1 MKKFLIMMMC
11 AVGLTGCAEQID
23 AGNRGVK
30 TVWGETQQKVL
41 EEGLYFYN
49 PISTKIYEMDCKT
62 LKIVYEMDSYTKDVQ
77 QANLRLS
84 VMYNVKPEEATL
96 LFKEI
101 GLNYANVVIYPTV
114 VAVAKDTVGQWE
126 ADKLVSNRE
135 QASNTMLVK
144 LQESLK
150 DKHIRVTGLSF
161 ESVDFSKQFESAI
174 EAKQIA
180 QQDAIKAKNRS
191 VQIEEESKQKLMMA
205 KAEAEAMAIQA
216 RALAQNKSLV
226 AYEAVKKWNGVL
238 PVNIYGSAPIPFIDG
253 K

>member
-49 PISTKIYEMDCKT
+49 PISTKIYEIDCKT

-114 VAVAKDTVGQWE
+114 VAVAKDTVGQW
-126 ADKLVSNRE
+126 
-135 QASNTMLVK
+135 
-144 LQESLK
+144 
-150 DKHIRVTGLSF
+150 
-161 ESVDFSKQFESAI
+161 
-174 EAKQIA
+174 
-180 QQDAIKAKNRS
+180 
-191 VQIEEESKQKLMMA
+191 
-205 KAEAEAMAIQA
+205 
-216 RALAQNKSLV
+216 
-226 AYEAVKKWNGVL
+226 
-238 PVNIYGSAPIPFIDG
+238 
-253 K
+253 

>member
-135 QASNTMLVK
+135 QASNTMLAK

-216 RALAQNKSLV
+216 KALAQNKSLV

-238 PVNIYGSAPIPFIDG
+238 PVNIYGSAPIPFIEG

>member
-11 AVGLTGCAEQID
+11 VVGLTGCAEQID

-41 EEGLYFYN
+41 EEGLYFYT

-62 LKIVYEMDSYTKDVQ
+62 WKIVYEMESYTKDVQ

-135 QASNTMLVK
+135 QASNTMLAK
-144 LQESLK
+144 LQEALK

-216 RALAQNKSLV
+216 KALAQNKSLV

-238 PVNIYGSAPIPFIDG
+238 PVNIYGSAPIPFIEG

>member
-49 PISTKIYEMDCKT
+49 PFSTTIYEIDCKT

-84 VMYNVKPEEATL
+84 VIYNVKPEEATL

-216 RALAQNKSLV
+216 KALAQNKSLV

-238 PVNIYGSAPIPFIDG
+238 PVNIYGSAPIPFIEG

>member
-49 PISTKIYEMDCKT
+49 PISTKI
-62 LKIVYEMDSYTKDVQ
+62 YEMDSYTKDVQ

-135 QASNTMLVK
+135 QASNTMLAK
-144 LQESLK
+144 LQEALK

-216 RALAQNKSLV
+216 KALAQNKSLV

-238 PVNIYGSAPIPFIDG
+238 PVNIYGSAPIPFIGG